1 MKMTKVIREYM
12 DETLSAKRLEA
23 NKEARADY
31 DARRKACIDE
41 LKALRESMREPVE
54 NILRKYD
61 MDMEYKWCSDVRP
74 MFDEVWDM
82 NESRIQN
89 QDELAIIRNKEQVVT
104 SGSTVYPRGLIMG
117 NVVDAGFEET
127 GIAKFALL
135 DPAAEINSLEQIF
148 IITEICRFS
157 LK

>member
-12 DETLSAKRLEA
+12 EETLSAKRLEV

-61 MDMEYKWCSDVRP
+61 MDMEYKWCSTMHP
-74 MFDEVWDM
+74 MFNEVWDM
-82 NESRIQN
+82 NEGRIQN
-89 QDELAIIRNKEQVVT
+89 QTELAGIRDKETKRMENQRKAMHDIELEMAL
-104 SGSTVYPRGLIMG
+104 GGDKAKFMEMLA
-117 NVVDAGFEET
+117 NVVIE
-127 GIAKFALL
+127 
-135 DPAAEINSLEQIF
+135 
-148 IITEICRFS
+148 
-157 LK
+157 

>member
-12 DETLSAKRLEA
+12 EETLSAKRLEM

-41 LKALRESMREPVE
+41 LKALRESMRKPVE

-61 MDMEYKWCSDVRP
+61 MDMEYKRCSSVYP

-82 NESRIQN
+82 TDCRIQN
-89 QDELAIIRNKEQVVT
+89 QTELTVIRDKETKRAENQRKAMHDIELEMAL
-104 SGSTVYPRGLIMG
+104 GGDKAKFMEMLA
-117 NVVDAGFEET
+117 NVVIE
-127 GIAKFALL
+127 
-135 DPAAEINSLEQIF
+135 
-148 IITEICRFS
+148 
-157 LK
+157 